1 MNGTVRRIMRDRAT
15 SRLDES
21 TARSTARLTARSAAL
36 LALAA
41 QKQQFGIQPA
51 DFGG

>member
-15 SRLDES
+15 SRLDE
-21 TARSTARLTARSAAL
+21 L